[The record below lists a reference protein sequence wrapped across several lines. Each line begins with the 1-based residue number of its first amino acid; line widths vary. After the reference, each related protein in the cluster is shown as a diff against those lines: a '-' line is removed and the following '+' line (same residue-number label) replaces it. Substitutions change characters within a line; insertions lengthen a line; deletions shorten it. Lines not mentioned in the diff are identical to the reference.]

1 MRWSFA
7 TCSLPSYLP
16 TSPTD
21 SVVLSLETTCDVILL
36 PYSFYITYP
45 FSNPNYLSSHSL
57 VRYEE
62 TLRVSV
68 FSSFLFTFRRE
79 REGMVEV
86 LKARQGKAGC
96 KAASFVYLD

>member
-21 SVVLSLETTCDVILL
+21 SVVLSLETTFDVITL
-36 PYSFYITYP
+36 FYITYP

-79 REGMVEV
+79 REGMVKV
-86 LKARQGKAGC
+86 QKARQGKAGC